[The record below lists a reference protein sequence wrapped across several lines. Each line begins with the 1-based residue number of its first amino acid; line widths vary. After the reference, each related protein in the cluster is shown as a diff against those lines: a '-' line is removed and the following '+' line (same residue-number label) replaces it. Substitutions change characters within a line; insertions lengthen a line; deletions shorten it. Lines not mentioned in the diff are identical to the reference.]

1 MRCPFCAEPDT
12 QVLETRESLD
22 GTVIRRRR
30 RCAACSRR
38 FTTFERAEIKLPA
51 VIKRNGARE
60 PYNREKLRASFAL
73 ALRKRP
79 VSNDAIDAAIDAIEA
94 KLLATGQSEIA
105 SDQLGEWAMEALK
118 GLDKIGY
125 VRFAS
130 VYRNFEDV
138 DAFAQFLRHVKTK
151 RHGKRSK
158 VEAVPQPA
166 DLFAA
171 TPESEPPAASG
182 DASGD

>member
-1 MRCPFCAEPDT
+1 MRCPFCSAPDT
-12 QVLETRESLD
+12 QVLETRDSAD
-22 GTVIRRRR
+22 GAVIRRRR
-30 RCAACSRR
+30 RCAACGRR

-60 PYNREKLRASFAL
+60 PYQREKLRASFEL

-94 KLLATGQSEIA
+94 KLLASGASEIA
-105 SDQLGEWAMEALK
+105 SDQLGEWAMDALK
-118 GLDKIGY
+118 SLDKIGY

-138 DAFAQFLRHVKTK
+138 DAFAQFLRNVKPRRRKKGAKET
-151 RHGKRSK
+151 HPPLSEPG
-158 VEAVPQPA
+158 
-166 DLFAA
+166 DLFAP
-171 TPESEPPAASG
+171 TPTEADPDAAF
-182 DASGD
+182 